1 MFVVNFTHTPELV
14 TLYEAQGLANEEFRQ
29 MYALTTPS
37 EEGVYV
43 YKIDAQFEQG
53 DILYYFAVEVKKD
66 NIMQ

>member
-1 MFVVNFTHTPELV
+1 
-14 TLYEAQGLANEEFRQ
+14 
-29 MYALTTPS
+29 MYALTTPN

-53 DILYYFAVEVKKD
+53 DRLYYFAVEVKKD